1 MKNGV
6 LVTIT
11 IDSNNHQIVN
21 EWLRKHVD
29 DNSLLGWCNNIRK
42 FVKGDTLCVL
52 YHSTKVGI
60 ANACPILYGLYKDI
74 KNSSS
79 NIKVEE
85 MSESNYITLDGEEHV
100 PIEKMKIIMRNATL
114 FA

>member
-11 IDSNNHQIVN
+11 VNSDNHQVVN

-29 DNSLLGWCNNIRK
+29 DSSLLGWCSNIRK

-60 ANACPILYGLYKDI
+60 ANACPTLYGLYKDI

-79 NIKVEE
+79 NVKVEAIT
-85 MSESNYITLDGEEHV
+85 ESNYITLDGEEPV
-100 PIEKMKIIMRNATL
+100 PIEKMKMIMRNVTL